1 MNTKHKLAINIM
13 LLYHHFI
20 SLFNNEQV
28 TFMQKKKTEIKK
40 YMFRDFPG
48 GPVAKNPS
56 SQHMGPRFD
65 PWSVN

>member
-1 MNTKHKLAINIM
+1 MNTNHKLAINIM

-20 SLFNNEQV
+20 SLLYNEHV
-28 TFMQKKKTEIKK
+28 TFMAKKKNWNKK

-48 GPVAKNPS
+48 GPVAKNSS
-56 SQHMGPRFD
+56 SQHMAPRFD